1 MTGAPGPAIVVDAS
15 TTIGWTLADERDRYA
30 LAVAA
35 YVVENGALVPAL
47 WRWEVQNI
55 LLTACRRE
63 RITEA
68 QMTEAVMLLAH
79 LPIDIDPTMTFGAEL
94 ALARQYGLTAYDAAY
109 LELAMRSNCKIASND
124 KALRKAARGAGLFY
138 EVE

>member
-1 MTGAPGPAIVVDAS
+1 MTGAGPAIVVDAS
-15 TTIGWTLADERDRYA
+15 TTIGWMLADERDRYSI
-30 LAVAA
+30 AVAA
-35 YVVENGALVPAL
+35 YVEENGARVPAL

-55 LLTACRRE
+55 LLTACRRK

-79 LPIDIDPTMTFGAEL
+79 IPIEIDPPMMFGAEL

-109 LELAMRSNCKIASND
+109 LELAMRSNCKLATND
-124 KALRKAARGAGLFY
+124 KALRKAASSASLLY
-138 EVE
+138 EVQA